1 MGMKKQNMICQI
13 ILNALFIVMAVAVI
27 IPFIILVSV
36 SLSNETDISYFG
48 YRLIPKQIDLTAY
61 RYVFKHP
68 KTILDAYKVTAI
80 FSFVSMIL
88 NTVCA
93 IQTRVSS

>member
-1 MGMKKQNMICQI
+1 MIGQI

-68 KTILDAYKVTAI
+68 KGYGNFL
-80 FSFVSMIL
+80 
-88 NTVCA
+88 VCFNDIKYGGNIA
-93 IQTRVSS
+93 VRLSAFEKDF